1 MAPRCLC
8 QIFNGY
14 DKKILF
20 LSVLALPFQNR
31 ISETSIDSND
41 LDKQIEELAR
51 VNEEERNENYDPEN
65 DPHRG
70 QGIQYIH
77 TKLFLKVYRALSWIC
92 VEFFIKNFVGIPDNI
107 LSIW

>member
-51 VNEEERNENYDPEN
+51 VNEEERKENYDPEN

-70 QGIQYIH
+70 QGIH
-77 TKLFLKVYRALSWIC
+77 TKLFL
-92 VEFFIKNFVGIPDNI
+92 
-107 LSIW
+107 